1 MKKLISLALILTLTA
16 SAAVLSACGKKD
28 SSPSAKTSDTPSA
41 QSSEQS
47 RPQVS
52 EESIEVS
59 MDESKPKITQTQL
72 DELNKKITAAQSI
85 PKFTAKEDKIIG
97 RDCSKDLTV
106 SLVSKNSASSYH
118 KLLNRNFE
126 RGADRIGF
134 KSILIPETDG
144 TVSKIN
150 DGLSDA
156 VAQKSDMILL
166 SGDIKKD
173 TVSSYIETAQAHGIE
188 VISSGSRGTE
198 HPDSFVDYTVPIP
211 FENAGELM
219 ADWGIVKTQGKL
231 HALIVSC
238 TDSVLAPTIFT
249 GFKKEFEKY
258 VSSDEGSCTII
269 SGSSI
274 ELGNGLA
281 NKIKSALTS
290 DPQINYIFVFDDNAL
305 NDTIS
310 ATVQAGS
317 AVKIVGTGGSTEDMD
332 LAQSGSIEM
341 LVAHSYEWISYA
353 MIDYA
358 MRLHAGLT
366 LPSVMDVPFRV
377 LTKDVI
383 KKAIDDYKDNDYDG
397 FYEICFGDAF
407 ITGYNNLWSY

>member
-156 VAQKSDMILL
+156 VTKKSDMILL

-173 TVSSYIETAQAHGIE
+173 TVSSYIETAQASI
-188 VISSGSRGTE
+188 
-198 HPDSFVDYTVPIP
+198 IP
-211 FENAGELM
+211 FRSPL
-219 ADWGIVKTQGKL
+219 KTQ
-231 HALIVSC
+231 
-238 TDSVLAPTIFT
+238 
-249 GFKKEFEKY
+249 
-258 VSSDEGSCTII
+258 
-269 SGSSI
+269 
-274 ELGNGLA
+274 A
-281 NKIKSALTS
+281 N
-290 DPQINYIFVFDDNAL
+290 
-305 NDTIS
+305 
-310 ATVQAGS
+310 
-317 AVKIVGTGGSTEDMD
+317 
-332 LAQSGSIEM
+332 
-341 LVAHSYEWISYA
+341 
-353 MIDYA
+353 
-358 MRLHAGLT
+358 
-366 LPSVMDVPFRV
+366 
-377 LTKDVI
+377 
-383 KKAIDDYKDNDYDG
+383 
-397 FYEICFGDAF
+397 
-407 ITGYNNLWSY
+407 